1 MKLAAL
7 FSHPIQYF
15 SPLFRR
21 LAAHPG
27 VDLTVFYCSRQ
38 SAEARLDPGFGTEVK
53 WDIPLL
59 EGYNYRF
66 LSNLRRDDK
75 VGGFFSLLNPDIFRE
90 IRQGQWDALWI
101 HGYMHAANWLAIM
114 AARSAGVP
122 VLLRGESN
130 LLDSRPGWRRALKSV
145 ALRLLLRQVDGAL
158 YIGSRNREYYRYY
171 GLPEDKLHFVPY
183 CVDNEF
189 FQQEAARLRPQRP
202 ILRRRFGVAD
212 HRPLILFCGKLIP
225 KKQPVLLLQAF
236 KEVRRKYPCAL
247 VYAGDG
253 ILRREIE
260 ELTAREGIPDVHVS
274 GFLNQSTVS
283 QAYAAADVLALPS
296 AWSETWGL
304 VLNEGMNFG
313 LPMVASDRVG
323 GAVDLVREGE
333 NGYIVPHHDTA
344 ALALALARLVED
356 PVLRA
361 RFGRRS
367 LEIIQNW
374 GLDRAVAGIVKAC
387 NGIKSDDLQFVRR
400 HK

>member
-1 MKLAAL
+1 MRFKLAIL
-7 FSHPIQYF
+7 SSHPIQYF
-15 SPLFRR
+15 APLFRR

-66 LSNLRRDDK
+66 LSNVHRDDK
-75 VGGFFSLLNPDIFRE
+75 VGGFFSLVNPDIFRE
-90 IRQGQWDALWI
+90 IRQGEWDALWI
-101 HGYMHAANWLAIM
+101 HGYMHATNWLAIL
-114 AARSAGVP
+114 AAKSAGVQ

-130 LLDSRPGWRRALKSV
+130 LLDSRPVWRRALKSV
-145 ALRLLLRQVDGAL
+145 ALRLLLRQMDGAL
-158 YIGSRNREYYRYY
+158 YIGSHNREYYRHY
-171 GLPEDKLHFVPY
+171 GLPEEKLHFVPY

-189 FQQEAARLRPQRP
+189 FQQEAARLRPYRAA
-202 ILRRRFGVAD
+202 LRGQFGVAD
-212 HRPLILFCGKLIP
+212 DRPVILFCGKLIP

-236 KEVRRKYPCAL
+236 KEVRRKHPCAL

-260 ELTAREGIPDVHVS
+260 ELAAREDLPDVHIT
-274 GFLNQSTVS
+274 GFLNQSEVS
-283 QAYAAADVLALPS
+283 QAYVAADVLALPS
-296 AWSETWGL
+296 AWGETWGL

-313 LPMVASDRVG
+313 LPVVASGRVG
-323 GAVDLVREGE
+323 GAVDLVREKE
-333 NGYIVPHHDTA
+333 NGYVVPAHDTA
-344 ALALALARLVED
+344 ALASALTRLVED
-356 PVLRA
+356 QARRA
-361 RFGRRS
+361 RFGRHS

-387 NGIKSDDLQFVRR
+387 VTASNQKT
-400 HK
+400 